1 MHKFE
6 EDKPDKMEIAAY
18 SFEATHSPS
27 PTTVVP
33 ITVTSGMFI
42 CVWYSAATAG
52 IIRPSEAPSP
62 ASASASIG
70 CGAAERVFV
79 VVTSETESKFGF
91 TQKFKKSGQ
100 KWSDKSREDRVVE
113 LKSSAASTLQ
123 KAIRKG
129 YAALKDS
136 HTSSFGE
143 RMRRVELHLDSVNET
158 HTCASSLR
166 EDRLDSFN
174 RGCLLINEQE
184 ELREG
189 GGGGGGGARSPRF
202 SQHSIDGNGQSKE
215 GVKVPE
221 VVESVD
227 VRLLSSAY
235 QYGRYLL
242 LSTGTGAVSNLQGLW
257 ADGETLSIHR
267 QDSMF

>member
-129 YAALKDS
+129 YAALKGS

-174 RGCLLINEQE
+174 RGCLLITEQD
-184 ELREG
+184 ELSEG
-189 GGGGGGGARSPRF
+189 RGRGSGGAR
-202 SQHSIDGNGQSKE
+202 QSIDGNGQSKE
-215 GVKVPE
+215 GGKVSE

-257 ADGETLSIHR
+257 ADG
-267 QDSMF
+267 DA